1 MLKWSLSIAH
11 TATQLQLLK
20 RKLTLPNYSKR
31 TFDDLFLLKFLAG
44 LVRRLAPSML
54 CRTSTLLSQML
65 RFPAPVS
72 KGFSCTNFRS
82 HVVQQIGQP
91 RSNTSGSLNIRI
103 CLPLEQVHWKRKK
116 ISNPHTTQFMS
127 SKDVEG
133 GLQTILVKSFSELL
147 ELKEVRESLAN
158 LKGQRARYTTN
169 LRWRVFPNLP
179 SGSPHCDEL
188 FSGCRVNTN
197 CGI

>member
-1 MLKWSLSIAH
+1 MLKWNQSIAH

-20 RKLTLPNYSKR
+20 RKPTLPNYSKR
-31 TFDDLFLLKFLAG
+31 TFDDLLLLKFLAG
-44 LVRRLAPSML
+44 LERRLAPSML
-54 CRTSTLLSQML
+54 ARTSTLLCQML

-103 CLPLEQVHWKRKK
+103 CL
-116 ISNPHTTQFMS
+116 T
-127 SKDVEG
+127 
-133 GLQTILVKSFSELL
+133 
-147 ELKEVRESLAN
+147 
-158 LKGQRARYTTN
+158 
-169 LRWRVFPNLP
+169 LRWFPNLP

-197 CGI
+197 RGV